1 MVKERVLAVPDTS
14 IFIAELPEATRNI
27 IRKDLEEHAREH
39 HYRLEWDRES
49 KDYVAMSRRFCDME
63 NIYTDTF
70 LHFCETGEDIE
81 PYEKSLKRTIS
92 IRLYQDEVE
101 ELCRK
106 SGKVGLS
113 IGELFENFVADLICG
128 THTNGSDE
136 RMYIEQWFDRCYF
149 SIMPEETF
157 LSYLLEMREI
167 DSVLECWEI
176 LQELKNLEEL
186 VMIKR
191 NWRYSRTPWK
201 NIFRNIEPIQEN
213 RQKTNWKL
221 LWKRCWN
228 GIKKESIYWREM
240 FQRNLWDGSRI
251 GERKKTVI
259 SNAERIVLRNM
270 YPPGCRVELEDMEAD
285 PYVKLSPGDL
295 GTVQFVDDAGQIHV
309 SWDCGH
315 SLAMVFGVDHCRCIM
330 REERLQEILQR
341 VQAMPFESLEKM
353 ELYITEKLS
362 EAFPKISFQEKEG
375 QEVLADMGVAAFM
388 KKDLGV
394 AIQYETDS
402 QQHIFIKKME
412 IQGQELERKNPFP
425 VQKKR

>member
-14 IFIAELPEATRNI
+14 IFAELPEATRNI

-39 HYRLEWDRES
+39 HYRLEWDLKN

-63 NIYTDTF
+63 DIYMDTH
-70 LHFCETGEDIE
+70 LHFCEAGEDIE
-81 PYEKSLKRTIS
+81 PYEKSLQRTIS

-176 LQELKNLEEL
+176 LQELKDLEEPDCYDKEEL
-186 VMIKR
+186 EIQQ
-191 NWRYSRTPWK
+191 NTLEEYFQEYRTY
-201 NIFRNIEPIQEN
+201 R
-213 RQKTNWKL
+213 
-221 LWKRCWN
+221 
-228 GIKKESIYWREM
+228 S
-240 FQRNLWDGSRI
+240 LWDGSRI

-295 GTVQFVDDAGQIHV
+295 GTVQFVDDGGQIHV
-309 SWDCGH
+309 SWDCGY
-315 SLAMVFGVDHCRCIM
+315 SLAMVFGVDHCKCVM

-341 VQAMPFESLEKM
+341 IQAMPFESLEKM
-353 ELYITEKLS
+353 ERYVMEKLS
-362 EAFPKISFQEKEG
+362 GFFPKISFQKKEG
-375 QEVLADMGVAAFM
+375 QEVFVDMGVAAFM
-388 KKDLGV
+388 KKGLGV

-412 IQGQELERKNPFP
+412 MQGQDIKGKF
-425 VQKKR
+425 VFQMQQKQR